1 MSEFKVALGAVFL
14 CCMLGLWFA
23 LMVKGRR
30 EDFENHPPAPNP
42 PRRLG

>member
-1 MSEFKVALGAVFL
+1 MSEFKVALAAVFL
-14 CCMLGLWFA
+14 FCMLGLWFA

-30 EDFENHPPAPNP
+30 EDFETRPPAPSP

>member
-1 MSEFKVALGAVFL
+1 MIDPKMVLGVLFL
-14 CCMLGLWFA
+14 FCMLGLWFA

-30 EDFENHPPAPNP
+30 EDFEIRSPAPNP